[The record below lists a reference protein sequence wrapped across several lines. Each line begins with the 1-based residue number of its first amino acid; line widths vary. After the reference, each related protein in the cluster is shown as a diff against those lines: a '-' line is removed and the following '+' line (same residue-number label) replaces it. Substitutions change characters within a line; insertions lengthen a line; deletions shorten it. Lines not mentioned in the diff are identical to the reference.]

1 MTRIEIPKTYK
12 LYING
17 QFPRSERGRV
27 LAQNDVE
34 GNFMA
39 NYAWATRKDFRNAM
53 VAARAAHAGWSG
65 RTAFNRSQILYRIA
79 ETLADRRAVF
89 VDKLS
94 AVGVDNVGKTVDKAV
109 DDIFYYA
116 GWADKYAQLLSS
128 VNPVA
133 QPFFNF
139 SVPESTGI
147 VTTFVSKNAPLLGLV
162 YGLLPIILSGNTC
175 VLVVDNFA
183 PTLAIDFAEVIEVSD
198 VPSGVVNI
206 LTGRRDELISY
217 VAGHMDLNAICY
229 VGDDMDEIVEIETIS
244 AENLK
249 RTHIT
254 PDLSHQEWLAHVPTL
269 YQIQPFIELK
279 TAWHPIGT

>member
-1 MTRIEIPKTYK
+1 
-12 LYING
+12 
-17 QFPRSERGRV
+17 
-27 LAQNDVE
+27 
-34 GNFMA
+34 MA

-53 VAARAAHAGWSG
+53 VAARAAHSGWAG

-79 ETLADRRAVF
+79 ETLADRRAAF

-94 AVGVDNVGKTVDKAV
+94 IMGVDNPGKTVDKAV

-116 GWADKYAQLLSS
+116 GWADKYAQVLSS

-139 SVPESTGI
+139 STPESTGI
-147 VTTFVSKNAPLLGLV
+147 VTTFASKNAPLLGLV
-162 YGLLPIILSGNTC
+162 HGLLPVILSGNTC
-175 VLVVDNFA
+175 VLVVDNLA
-183 PTLAIDFAEVIEVSD
+183 PTIAIDFAEVIGVSD
-198 VPSGVVNI
+198 VPAGVVNI
-206 LTGRRDELISY
+206 LTGKRDELIGY
-217 VAGHMDLNAICY
+217 VAGHMDLNAIY
-229 VGDDMDEIVEIETIS
+229 YFGDDKDEIVEIETIS

-254 PDLSHQEWLAHVPTL
+254 SDLSHKEWLNHVPTL
-269 YQIQPFIELK
+269 YHIQPFIELK

>member
-27 LAQNDVE
+27 LAQHDAE

-53 VAARAAHAGWSG
+53 GAARSAHSGWAG

-89 VDKLS
+89 VEKLS
-94 AVGVDNVGKTVDKAV
+94 TAGVDNSIKAVDKAV
-109 DDIFYYA
+109 DNIFYYA
-116 GWADKYAQLLSS
+116 GWADKYAQVLSS
-128 VNPVA
+128 VNPVS

-139 SVPESTGI
+139 TTPESTGI
-147 VTTFVSKNAPLLGLV
+147 VTVFASKTDPLLGLV
-162 YGLLPIILSGNTC
+162 HGLLPVILSGNTC

-183 PTLAIDFAEVIEVSD
+183 PTIAIDFAEVIGVSD

-206 LTGRRDELISY
+206 LTGKRDELIGY

-229 VGDDMDEIVEIETIS
+229 FGDDKNEIIEIETIS

-254 PDLSHQEWLAHVPTL
+254 PDLSPSEWLDHVPTL
-269 YQIQPFIELK
+269 YHIQPFIELK

>member
-1 MTRIEIPKTYK
+1 MTRIDVPKTYK

-27 LAQNDVE
+27 LAQNDGE

-53 VAARAAHAGWSG
+53 SAARAAQSGWSG

-79 ETLADRRAVF
+79 ETLDDRRAAF
-89 VDKLS
+89 VEKLS
-94 AVGVDNVGKTVDKAV
+94 KLGVDNAMQSVDKAV
-109 DDIFYYA
+109 DDIFYFA
-116 GWADKYAQLLSS
+116 GWADKYAQIMSS

-139 SVPESTGI
+139 STPEPTGV

-162 YGLLPIILSGNTC
+162 HGLLPVILSGNTSILI
-175 VLVVDNFA
+175 VENGA
-183 PTLAIDFAEVIEVSD
+183 PTVAIDFAEVVGVSD
-198 VPSGVVNI
+198 VPAGVVNI
-206 LTGRRDELISY
+206 LTGKRDELVNH
-217 VAGHMDLNAICY
+217 VAGHMDLNGILY
-229 VGDDMDEIVEIETIS
+229 YGDDREEIVQIETVS

-249 RTHIT
+249 RTHII
-254 PDLSHQEWLAHVPTL
+254 PDLSHSEWLNFEPSM

>member
-1 MTRIEIPKTYK
+1 MSRIEIPKTYK

-27 LAQNDVE
+27 LAQQDA
-34 GNFMA
+34 GGSFMA

-53 VAARAAHAGWSG
+53 VAARAAHTGWSG

-79 ETLADRRAVF
+79 ETLADRRASF

-94 AVGVDNVGKTVDKAV
+94 IFGVDNAAKTVGKAV

-116 GWADKYAQLLSS
+116 GWADKYAQVFSS

-139 SVPESTGI
+139 STPESTGI
-147 VTTFVSKNAPLLGLV
+147 VTSFVSKNAPLLGLV
-162 YGLLPIILSGNTC
+162 HGLLPVILSGNTC
-175 VLVVDNFA
+175 VLIVDNIA
-183 PTLAIDFAEVIEVSD
+183 PTLAIDFAEVIGVSD

-206 LTGRRDELISY
+206 LTGKRDELSSY
-217 VAGHMDLNAICY
+217 VAGHMDLNAIYYC
-229 VGDDMDEIVEIETIS
+229 GDDRDEIVEIETIS

-254 PDLSHQEWLAHVPTL
+254 PDLSQSEWLNHKPTL
-269 YQIQPFIELK
+269 YHIQPFIELK